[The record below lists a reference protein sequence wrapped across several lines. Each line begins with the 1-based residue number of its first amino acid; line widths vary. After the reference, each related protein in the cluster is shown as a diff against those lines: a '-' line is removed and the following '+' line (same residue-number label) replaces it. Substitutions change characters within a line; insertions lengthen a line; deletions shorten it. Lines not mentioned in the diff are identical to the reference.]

1 MDKNI
6 ERFYL
11 ICEICITDG
20 NKKKKITK
28 GIEENNIH
36 VFIPDVKFL
45 NFYPIK
51 ILPSI

>member
-36 VFIPDVKFL
+36 VFIPDV
-45 NFYPIK
+45 YPIK
-51 ILPSI
+51 ILPSV